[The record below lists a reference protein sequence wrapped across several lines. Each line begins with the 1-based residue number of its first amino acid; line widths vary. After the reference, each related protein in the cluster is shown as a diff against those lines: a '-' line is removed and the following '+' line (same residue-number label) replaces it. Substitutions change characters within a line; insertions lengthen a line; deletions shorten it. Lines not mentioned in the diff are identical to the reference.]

1 VTKKHPLVSVIATSY
16 TMERLEDL
24 ITLIGSLQKQTFTYC
39 EIIIVLEKSRELLD
53 RVDDYIKQNEYD
65 NVRVLFN
72 SGMRGAS
79 AARNMG
85 IRNARGEILAFI
97 DDDAV
102 ATPGWL
108 EGIVNIFKSRTDTIG
123 VTGPILPLWE
133 NESLMW
139 LPEEFY
145 WIVSCAP
152 VRSEQQIK
160 VRNAWGNNMA
170 FRKEAFEKGGL
181 FLSEVGARG
190 GGARG
195 KHELVGEDTEFCLR
209 ARHTSGKSI
218 ICSPDIVVYHR
229 ADTYRFN
236 GSFVAS
242 RAYWEGYTKI
252 LMKKALGNQHD
263 DTLAVEH
270 KLLGRILFNLLPLT
284 LLRLLSRPTDSW
296 QRLKLITVALSGVAF
311 GYARGLFGDSG
322 AFGSEAC
329 IEYL

>member
-1 VTKKHPLVSVIATSY
+1 MTKKHPLVSVIATSY
-16 TMERLEDL
+16 TMERLGDL
-24 ITLIGSLQKQTFTYC
+24 KKLIDSLQKQTFSDC
-39 EIIIVLEKSRELLD
+39 EIIIVLEKSRELLGRID
-53 RVDDYIKQNEYD
+53 EYLRQNGYS
-65 NVRVLFN
+65 NIRILFN
-72 SGMRGAS
+72 AGANGAS

-85 IRNARGEILAFI
+85 IRNARGEIFAFI

-108 EGIVNIFKSRTDTIG
+108 AGIVSAFQTRTDIIG

-133 NESLMW
+133 NERLGW

-145 WIVSCAP
+145 WIVSCSLAVPAQP
-152 VRSEQQIK
+152 VE
-160 VRNAWGNNMA
+160 VRNAWGNNMS
-170 FRKEAFEKGGL
+170 FRREAFQKGGL
-181 FLSEVGARG
+181 FLGKVGARG

-209 ARHTSGKSI
+209 ARRVSGKSI
-218 ICSPDIVVYHR
+218 ICAPDVVVYHR
-229 ADTYRFN
+229 ADAYRVN
-236 GSFVAS
+236 SSFVAS

-270 KLLGRILFNLLPLT
+270 KLLGRILFKLLPLT
-284 LLRLLSRPTDSW
+284 LMGLLSRPAESW
-296 QRLKLITVALSGVAF
+296 QRLKLIAVALSGVAF

-322 AFGSEAC
+322 AFGRESC

>member
-1 VTKKHPLVSVIATSY
+1 
-16 TMERLEDL
+16 MERFGNL
-24 ITLIGSLQKQTFTYC
+24 ITLIGSLQKQTFTDC
-39 EIIIVLEKSRELLD
+39 EIIIVLEKSRELLG
-53 RVDDYIKQNEYD
+53 RIDDYVKQNEYD

-79 AARNMG
+79 AARNVG
-85 IRNARGEILAFI
+85 IRNALGEIIAFI

-108 EGIVNIFKSRTDTIG
+108 SGIVNIFKSRTDTIG

-145 WIVSCAP
+145 WIVSCSPASP
-152 VRSEQQIK
+152 AQPSE

-181 FLSEVGARG
+181 FLGEVGARG

-209 ARHTSGKSI
+209 ARRTSGKSI
-218 ICSPDIVVYHR
+218 ICSPDIMVYHR
-229 ADTYRFN
+229 ADAYRFN
-236 GSFVAS
+236 GRFIAS

-252 LMKKALGNQHD
+252 LMKKALGSQHG
-263 DTLAVEH
+263 DTLAVEY
-270 KLLGRILFNLLPLT
+270 KLLNRILFRLIPST
-284 LLRLLSRPTDSW
+284 LLGLISSPAESR
-296 QRLKLITVALSGVAF
+296 QRLRLITIALSGTAF
-311 GYARGLFGDSG
+311 GYTRGLFGNSS